1 MVWMLAIFP
10 RECLYCENVENSFH
24 DKALMNCE
32 VPSNGEA
39 LDSRATLS
47 SHTFSME
54 THWLVGACVLVW
66 SLTLN
71 WCEGSF
77 TITI

>member
-1 MVWMLAIFP
+1 MLAIFP

-39 LDSRATLS
+39 LDSRATLN

-54 THWLVGACVLVW
+54 TH
-66 SLTLN
+66 
-71 WCEGSF
+71 
-77 TITI
+77 